1 MKIIFGVLD
10 VVFAFS
16 FPLPGYCAYPTMNRA
31 VELFDAN
38 TVLATNVSMRSE
50 AYSKFAEDLRCPTT
64 SENARN
70 METFLINAITSIV
83 VSVSTNAVDD
93 GTSAFILCNR
103 GYWFSDTARNFHDL
117 PTNPA
122 NCMAVAT
129 YLGGVCEVG
138 FPTNRLRFGG
148 GIVRWISPDP
158 TEMEAFYAHR
168 ATLLAERDLQYRV
181 RESNEA
187 VDEYRKD
194 LLSVCNVG
202 VRGCRGIMDDAQFC
216 TFTNQLATSSNASEA
231 ERQILFDSIP
241 SPQGEGD

>member
-1 MKIIFGVLD
+1 MKIISGVFGVL
-10 VVFAFS
+10 VVFS
-16 FPLPGYCAYPTMNRA
+16 CPLSGHCSYPTMDRA
-31 VELFDAN
+31 MELFDVH
-38 TVLATNVSMRSE
+38 TMSMTNVSMEST
-50 AYSKFAEDLRCPTT
+50 AYSKFTEDLRCQTT

-70 METFLINAITSIV
+70 METFLLNAVTSIV
-83 VSVSTNAVDD
+83 VAVSTNAVDD
-93 GTSAFILCNR
+93 GTNAWLLWDR
-103 GYWFSDTARNFHDL
+103 GDWFADAARTFHDL

-168 ATLLAERDLQYRV
+168 ATLLAERDLQFRV
-181 RESNEA
+181 RTSNKA
-187 VDEYRKD
+187 VDQYRKD

-202 VRGCRGIMDDAQFC
+202 VRGCRAIMDDTQYCA
-216 TFTNQLATSSNASEA
+216 FTNQLATASHASE
-231 ERQILFDSIP
+231 EELQILFR
-241 SPQGEGD
+241 PQDEDD

>member
-1 MKIIFGVLD
+1 MKTVAIVALAMA
-10 VVFAFS
+10 AFLLS
-16 FPLPGYCAYPTMNRA
+16 WSGYCEYPTMARA
-31 VELFDAN
+31 RELFDELSMSAPF
-38 TVLATNVSMRSE
+38 VSMRSE
-50 AYSKFAEDLRCPTT
+50 AYRKFAEDLRCRTT
-64 SENARN
+64 FENARN

-202 VRGCRGIMDDAQFC
+202 VRGCRAIMDDTQYCA
-216 TFTNQLATSSNASEA
+216 FTNQLATASHASE
-231 ERQILFDSIP
+231 EELQILFR
-241 SPQGEGD
+241 PQGEGD